1 MSKGKNITLI
11 LILVTVVSLL
21 LAVTFA
27 AKRKEALDKYAALEA
42 QVNKLMVQNQALES
56 SLKETVAKLQEAQA
70 TTDNLKTALA
80 QEQLKNQSLTTE
92 LEKVTQVKAALE
104 EKISQSN
111 TSALPVLN
119 QPKTGKK

>member
-1 MSKGKNITLI
+1 MNKGKNITLI
-11 LILVTVVSLL
+11 LILITVVSLL

-27 AKRKEALDKYAALEA
+27 AKRKEALGKYAALEA
-42 QVNKLMVQNQALES
+42 QVNKLMVHNQALES
-56 SLKETVAKLQEAQA
+56 NLKETITKLQESQT
-70 TTDNLKTALA
+70 TTDSLKTALA

-104 EKISQSN
+104 EKLRQPNSSV
-111 TSALPVLN
+111 LPVFN